1 MFPITLVLGL
11 ACLKPL
17 PAPGTRGYPLHEKDQ
32 FVPTDPAKSGML
44 PTGKQPGREPARLKP
59 LVIHHIAPT
68 FPMQQFHDFTRLADK
83 DIDHAVG
90 RIASGL
96 PDLAAHG
103 VDTNP
108 HVCGSVGEEELV
120 AFVEIEHNAVNFR
133 QRSEVYSLWER
144 RLKLNGYSY
153 SIYSKHFA
161 GMITTQ

>member
-1 MFPITLVLGL
+1 MSAIILVLGL

-32 FVPTDPAKSGML
+32 FVPTDPAKSGMF
-44 PTGKQPGREPARLKP
+44 PRDKQPGRELARLKP
-59 LVIHHIAPT
+59 LVIHHIASS

-96 PDLAAHG
+96 PDLATHG

-120 AFVEIEHNAVNFR
+120 VFIEIEHNAVNFR

-144 RLKLNGYSY
+144 RPKLNGYKY
-153 SIYSKHFA
+153 
-161 GMITTQ
+161 TEL

>member
-1 MFPITLVLGL
+1 MFPIILVLGL

-144 RLKLNGYSY
+144 RLKLNGYEKEATANVSQ
-153 SIYSKHFA
+153 SWLK
-161 GMITTQ
+161 Q